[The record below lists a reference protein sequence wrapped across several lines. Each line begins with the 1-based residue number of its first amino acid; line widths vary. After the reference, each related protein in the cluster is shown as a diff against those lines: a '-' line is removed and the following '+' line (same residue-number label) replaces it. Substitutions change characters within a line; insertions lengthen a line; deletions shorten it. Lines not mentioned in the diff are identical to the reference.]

1 MVSKNDQIQSIET
14 AIHWI
19 RGQRVMLDSDLA
31 GIYRVTTKQLN
42 QAVRRNADRFPE
54 DFSFVLD
61 REEDTH
67 LRSQF
72 VTSSSNQTHGGR
84 RHLPRVFTEHG
95 AIMLASILN
104 SRIAIE
110 ASVRVVRA
118 FVRLREMLMANKELA
133 LKFSELE
140 RRMDSH
146 DKAIANLF
154 QAIRQLIDPQTT
166 QEKRELG
173 FHIHETAPRYSFR
186 KRRNR

>member
-1 MVSKNDQIQSIET
+1 MVSKTDQIQSIET

-31 GIYRVTTKQLN
+31 GIYGVTSKQLN
-42 QAVRRNADRFPE
+42 QAVRRNTDRFPD

-61 REEDTH
+61 REEFVH

-72 VTSSSNQTHGGR
+72 VTSKTGRGGR
-84 RHLPRVFTEHG
+84 RSLPRVFTEHG
-95 AIMLASILN
+95 AIMLASLLN
-104 SRIAIE
+104 SPIAVE

-140 RRMDSH
+140 RRMDSQ
-146 DKAIANLF
+146 DKSIANLF
-154 QAIRQLIDPQTT
+154 QAIRLLIDPKPTPQKH
-166 QEKRELG
+166 EVG
-173 FHIHETAPRYSFR
+173 FHIREAKPRYRIRRR
-186 KRRNR
+186 KITV